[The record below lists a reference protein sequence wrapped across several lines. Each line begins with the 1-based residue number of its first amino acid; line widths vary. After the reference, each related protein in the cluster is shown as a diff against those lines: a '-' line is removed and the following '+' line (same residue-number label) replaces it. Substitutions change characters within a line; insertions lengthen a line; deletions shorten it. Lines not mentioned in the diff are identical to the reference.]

1 MRHCSWNN
9 YRDVQSMELARHRHL
24 QSINIFLFF
33 PVWADRGV
41 VGFLCEGSFLHSH
54 LRQTVFI
61 LTKSPCLFSRLIF
74 VFAKKRS
81 TLKRKAKWNE
91 RGFDIKY
98 CAARSKHDLLLKAQP
113 DFADLK
119 LEVLFWFFFFYFLHP
134 SSCWGSST
142 SGNGSW
148 PTKWK
153 LSRTPL
159 WIPQDWAGCK

>member
-24 QSINIFLFF
+24 QSINTFLFF

-98 CAARSKHDLLLKAQP
+98 CAAHSKHDLLLKAQP

-119 LEVLFWFFFFYFLHP
+119 LEVLFWFFFLLPASLQLLREQHFREWLM
-134 SSCWGSST
+134 T
-142 SGNGSW
+142 SEMKALQD
-148 PTKWK
+148 PTVDPTG
-153 LSRTPL
+153 LGRV
-159 WIPQDWAGCK
+159 